1 MYSFP
6 IWSLSKSVEP
16 PARFSRNFL
25 YIWFPTR
32 NLVPAWPR
40 FAAVTRN
47 QGTCPTYPHSCPW
60 KVTSFLNG
68 WLEHRNPTLW
78 LLQLKKR
85 GSCRCSVQK
94 SWEFCRAASLNTVIF
109 YRFPASTPIG
119 YMICIIYIWYYV
131 YIYILR
137 MYYIYIFPRIVGEIP
152 MNVPCMSH
160 ESPVAGEK
168 SSPRDPSL
176 HTWRHPSAHWD
187 TPNAPRVRNGVRTP
201 LDHPLIKITRKSWKI
216 TRKSLVTSQ

>member
-85 GSCRCSVQK
+85 V
-94 SWEFCRAASLNTVIF
+94 
-109 YRFPASTPIG
+109 PAGVPSKNHGNFVEQLRWTQWFSIAFQLLPLLG
-119 YMICIIYIWYYV
+119 IWYVLYIYDIT

-137 MYYIYIFPRIVGEIP
+137 MYYIYIPQNSWWNPYECPVH
-152 MNVPCMSH
+152 VP
-160 ESPVAGEK
+160 
-168 SSPRDPSL
+168 
-176 HTWRHPSAHWD
+176 
-187 TPNAPRVRNGVRTP
+187 
-201 LDHPLIKITRKSWKI
+201 
-216 TRKSLVTSQ
+216 

>member
-47 QGTCPTYPHSCPW
+47 QGTCRTYPHSCPW

-119 YMICIIYIWYYV
+119 YMICIIYIYDIRV
-131 YIYILR
+131 YIYYVCTI
-137 MYYIYIFPRIVGEIP
+137 YTYIPQNSWWNPYERPVHVPWIPSGRRKIFAQGPK
-152 MNVPCMSH
+152 
-160 ESPVAGEK
+160 SPHMAPPFCALGHSEC
-168 SSPRDPSL
+168 SSGQKRCPDAIGSSTDKN
-176 HTWRHPSAHWD
+176 H
-187 TPNAPRVRNGVRTP
+187 
-201 LDHPLIKITRKSWKI
+201 
-216 TRKSLVTSQ
+216 